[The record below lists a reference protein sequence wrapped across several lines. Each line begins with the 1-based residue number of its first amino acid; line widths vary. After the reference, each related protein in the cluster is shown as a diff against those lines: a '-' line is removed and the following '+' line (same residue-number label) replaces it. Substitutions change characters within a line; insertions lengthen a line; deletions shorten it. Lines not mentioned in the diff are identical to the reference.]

1 MNSSC
6 SNLNLKGLPELEFD
20 SVTPPTFVAN
30 PKPWMLPLIMIGAAV
45 LLAGSAFWAL
55 KYLSNRRSLD
65 RSPYLDIADNARTA
79 LEEIEEANIDFD
91 DVIIRCY
98 AEMSHTL
105 QAENG
110 IQRAQAMTTYEF
122 EQELLA
128 RGIPK
133 PAPFNSLHNYSSR
146 FDMAVTNPWNL
157 RSRSQQNAWVK
168 SLITAGDRHEQNQ
181 VIASLVPTHF
191 RFCRFHCCVGP
202 ADLHLSRYAQRNR
215 AGFHPLCTLGGRFSH
230 PKLRPALHLAA
241 GIGDHSGFD
250 HNILPPQDRETHR
263 GLPDNFTSAFI
274 CSRTDRLLAKPGMV
288 WGAVLYILVATTV
301 QICAGW

>member
-1 MNSSC
+1 MSKIQKRQLLGLMIFTCLLMVLLAISMPALQMQPGKMFPLQPSELPSFGSSQE
-6 SNLNLKGLPELEFD
+6 SEDVSWFLVLIQGLVIALFILLPVYIVIGLLSKEGRKKLLVEALMIALVLMFGMWLFNKSLPFKQSDELFMLQPESEGLPELEFD

-128 RGIPK
+128 RGFPTR
-133 PAPFNSLHNYSSR
+133 PVQRLTQLFEQVRY
-146 FDMAVTNPWNL
+146 
-157 RSRSQQNAWVK
+157 
-168 SLITAGDRHEQNQ
+168 GRHQPMEFEKQ
-181 VIASLVPTHF
+181 VAAECLGEIIDY
-191 RFCRFHCCVGP
+191 CRGQ
-202 ADLHLSRYAQRNR
+202 A
-215 AGFHPLCTLGGRFSH
+215 
-230 PKLRPALHLAA
+230 
-241 GIGDHSGFD
+241 
-250 HNILPPQDRETHR
+250 
-263 GLPDNFTSAFI
+263 
-274 CSRTDRLLAKPGMV
+274 
-288 WGAVLYILVATTV
+288 
-301 QICAGW
+301 

>member
-1 MNSSC
+1 MLQPESE
-6 SNLNLKGLPELEFD
+6 GLPELEFD

-128 RGIPK
+128 RGFPTQ
-133 PAPFNSLHNYSSR
+133 P
-146 FDMAVTNPWNL
+146 V
-157 RSRSQQNAWVK
+157 QQLTQLFEQVRY
-168 SLITAGDRHEQNQ
+168 GRHQPMEFEKQ
-181 VIASLVPTHF
+181 VAAECLGEIIDY
-191 RFCRFHCCVGP
+191 CRGQ
-202 ADLHLSRYAQRNR
+202 A
-215 AGFHPLCTLGGRFSH
+215 
-230 PKLRPALHLAA
+230 
-241 GIGDHSGFD
+241 
-250 HNILPPQDRETHR
+250 
-263 GLPDNFTSAFI
+263 
-274 CSRTDRLLAKPGMV
+274 
-288 WGAVLYILVATTV
+288 
-301 QICAGW
+301 